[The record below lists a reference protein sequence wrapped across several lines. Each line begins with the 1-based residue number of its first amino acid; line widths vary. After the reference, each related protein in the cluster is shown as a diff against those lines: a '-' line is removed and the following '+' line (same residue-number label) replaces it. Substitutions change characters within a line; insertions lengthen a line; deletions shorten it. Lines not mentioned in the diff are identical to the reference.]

1 MQLRTYTRYAQN
13 ELRSRNFT
21 QIKSYMFL
29 KSGKVQ
35 RNTDNSANTT
45 QT

>member
-1 MQLRTYTRYAQN
+1 MNSGL
-13 ELRSRNFT
+13 EHFT

-45 QT
+45 QTCNDVQI